1 MAKYVAF
8 AFQSETDR
16 NNALT
21 SISDKYCDLQTNTAE
36 QILDRGYNYVLF
48 VEDRSSLTFNLTL
61 AALAKE
67 HGGVLRDKVRI

>member
-1 MAKYVAF
+1 MAKFLAF

-16 NNALT
+16 DKALT
-21 SISDKYCDLQTNTAE
+21 AVSDKYRNLQTGKTE

-48 VEDRSSLTFNLTL
+48 VEDRSSFTFNLTL

-67 HGGVLRDKVRI
+67 YGGLPREKVRI